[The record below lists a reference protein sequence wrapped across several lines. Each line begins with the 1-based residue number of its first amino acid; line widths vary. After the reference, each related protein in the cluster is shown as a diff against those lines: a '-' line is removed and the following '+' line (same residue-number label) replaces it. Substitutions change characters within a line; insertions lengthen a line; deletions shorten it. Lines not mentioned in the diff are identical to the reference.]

1 MERNDNFVT
10 SDTRE
15 SRRPK
20 ICEATLASPP
30 NIPKKRKSNFLDFE
44 SSVDNANQNDGE
56 ELLIQDNEI
65 EAKYI
70 CDEDQVLSI
79 PRLFGKL
86 ERGTNQKVESIDMS
100 TTERVE
106 IEEGCHDDIQHI
118 VVTPESLISRSSNLC
133 CKIIDTENC
142 SNRQGQRDSVST
154 DLSLS
159 LPAEM
164 KKSKSYPSSLSK
176 SAVSPIVFHG
186 TCAR

>member
-1 MERNDNFVT
+1 METDDNFVT
-10 SDTRE
+10 SDTRDG
-15 SRRPK
+15 SK

-30 NIPKKRKSNFLDFE
+30 NIPKKRKYNFLDFE

-79 PRLFGKL
+79 PRLFG
-86 ERGTNQKVESIDMS
+86 GTNQKVESIDMS
-100 TTERVE
+100 TTERVV

-118 VVTPESLISRSSNLC
+118 VVTPERLISRSSNLC

>member
-1 MERNDNFVT
+1 MMERNDNFVT
-10 SDTRE
+10 SDTRNG
-15 SRRPK
+15 SLRPK
-20 ICEATLASPP
+20 SCEATLASPP
-30 NIPKKRKSNFLDFE
+30 NIPKKRKYNFLDFE
-44 SSVDNANQNDGE
+44 PSVENANQNDGE

-79 PRLFGKL
+79 PRLFGLKL
-86 ERGTNQKVESIDMS
+86 ERGTNQKVETIDMS
-100 TTERVE
+100 TTERVV
-106 IEEGCHDDIQHI
+106 IEEGCHD
-118 VVTPESLISRSSNLC
+118 VVTPDRLISRSSDLRVC
-133 CKIIDTENC
+133 SKIIDTENC
-142 SNRQGQRDSVST
+142 SNRQGQQDSVFT

-186 TCAR
+186 TFAR